1 MDSGEGKS
9 EIDRL
14 SAEIERHN
22 QLYYVEGESEI
33 SDRDYDEMF
42 RNLELLE
49 ERFPEHASPN
59 SPTKRVG
66 GAPIDGFQQRLHEV
80 PMLSIDDVFSEDE
93 LSDFFTRLRK
103 NLATELVPVTI
114 EPKID
119 GVAVALHYRNGELDY
134 AVTRGDG
141 TLGDVITE
149 NVKTIRSIPLTLPA
163 GAPAWLEV
171 RGEIFMST
179 ERFAKMNEQ
188 RQEQGLPVFKNPRNA
203 TAGALKLLDSREVAK
218 RPLDFIAHGLGGY
231 EGDPIASVQDFH
243 SVLKKNGIPVNHP
256 VWEAVDFEGAVS
268 AVRELDQVRHDLPY
282 GTDGAVIKVN
292 SIADQ
297 VRLGATSRAP
307 RWAAAFK
314 YPPEQVETVLR
325 DITVQVGRTGSM
337 TPVAELDPV
346 LVSGTTVKRAT
357 LHNQDEIDRKD
368 VRIGD
373 TVLIEKAG
381 EIIPAVVKV
390 ILEKRPADARAYNL
404 FDSIDGKCPSCWSPI
419 VKPEGVVAWKCR
431 NPACPAKAANQ
442 VKQFVSRK
450 ALDIDGIGSIVA
462 EKLVEREMVISP
474 LDLFDLDEA
483 QLAPMNL
490 GTEDEPRILGP
501 KNAARI
507 VAALEKAKSAP
518 LHRWLFG
525 MGISQVGESAAR
537 ELARLHRNFDEIASS
552 EILQELRTFQAG
564 QRKEDNDTLAP
575 YEIASEVGPAVAGS
589 VLDFFVL
596 PVGETF
602 LQRLKELNL
611 NPTSANYAP
620 TRAVPEGAAAGEV
633 AGKTFVIT
641 GTLSA
646 PRGDFKER
654 ILALGGKV
662 AGSIS
667 GKTDYLLAGENAGS
681 KLTKA
686 ESLGVAVLNEEEF
699 EALAGSTAP
708 EETGEPGTL
717 FDL

>member
-1 MDSGEGKS
+1 MDSEEGKS

-22 QLYYVEGESEI
+22 RLYYVEGESDI

-42 RNLELLE
+42 RDLELLE
-49 ERFPEHASPN
+49 ERFPEHATSN

-66 GAPIDGFQQRLHEV
+66 GAPIEGFEQRLHEV
-80 PMLSIDDVFSEDE
+80 PMLSIDDVFSEEE
-93 LSDFFTRLRK
+93 LSDFFARLRK
-103 NLATELVPVTI
+103 NLGKEEIPVTI

-134 AVTRGDG
+134 AITRGDG
-141 TLGDVITE
+141 TVGDVITE
-149 NVKTIRSIPLTLPA
+149 NVKTIRSVPLRLPD
-163 GAPAWLEV
+163 GAPAWIEV

-179 ERFAKMNEQ
+179 KRFAIMNEQ
-188 RQEQGLPVFKNPRNA
+188 RQEQGLPAFKNPRNA
-203 TAGALKLLDSREVAK
+203 TAGALKLLDSREVAR

-231 EGDPIASVQDFH
+231 EGDPINSVNEFH
-243 SVLKKNGIPVNHP
+243 VVLKSNGIPVNHP
-256 VWEAVDFEGAVS
+256 VWEAIDYEGAVK
-268 AVRELDQVRHDLPY
+268 AIREMDQVREELSY
-282 GTDGAVIKVN
+282 GTDGAVVKVN

-297 VRLGATSRAP
+297 ILLGATSRAP
-307 RWAAAFK
+307 RWAAAYK
-314 YPPEQVETVLR
+314 YAPEQVETVLR
-325 DITVQVGRTGSM
+325 DITIQVGRTGSM

-373 TVLIEKAG
+373 TVIIEKAG

-390 ILEKRPADARAYNL
+390 ILEKRPAESQPYSL
-404 FDSIDGKCPSCWSPI
+404 FDSIDGECPSCTSPI
-419 VKPEGVVAWKCR
+419 VKPEGFVAWKCQ
-431 NPACPAKAANQ
+431 NPGCPAKAANQ

-450 ALDIDGIGSIVA
+450 ALDIDGVGSIVA
-462 EKLVEREMVISP
+462 EKLVEREMVVSP
-474 LDLFDLDEA
+474 LDLFNLTES

-490 GTEDEPRILGP
+490 GTKDEPRNLGQ
-501 KNAARI
+501 KNAVRI
-507 VAALEKAKSAP
+507 VGALEIARNAP

-537 ELARLHRNFDEIASS
+537 ELARLHRNFEEIANS
-552 EILQELRTFQAG
+552 EILQELKTFQTG
-564 QRKEDNDTLAP
+564 QRKEDNEKLAQ
-575 YEIASEVGPAVAGS
+575 YEIASEVGPTVASS
-589 VLDFFVL
+589 VLNFFAL
-596 PVGETF
+596 PAGQTF
-602 LQRLKELNL
+602 LQRLAELNL
-611 NPTSANYAP
+611 DPVSDNYAP
-620 TRAVPEGAAAGEV
+620 VRVVADGEGAEAI

-662 AGSIS
+662 AGSVS
-667 GKTDYLLAGENAGS
+667 GKTDYILAGDNAGS
-681 KLTKA
+681 KLAKA
-686 ESLGVAVLNEEEF
+686 ESLGLEVLSEEAFESLVAS
-699 EALAGSTAP
+699 ASP
-708 EETGEPGTL
+708 EKASEPGEL